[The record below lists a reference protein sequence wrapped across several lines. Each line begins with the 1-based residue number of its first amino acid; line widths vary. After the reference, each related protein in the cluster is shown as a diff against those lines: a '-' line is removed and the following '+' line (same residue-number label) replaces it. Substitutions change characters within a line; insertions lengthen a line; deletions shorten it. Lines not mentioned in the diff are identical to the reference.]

1 MLQVTVDPLVPNPSQ
16 SVVILRE
23 IHGQRVLP
31 VRLLYR
37 EDALLNLLDP
47 AQEHRFS
54 ANPDLI
60 PLDFTRQ
67 LLLTLQESIEEVQID
82 ALQPHLFY
90 ATVRLRQGERLH
102 EIKTKVGM
110 ALFVAGSVH
119 CPILVSEALMKEQG
133 TTVPSEEATP
143 DQQRAHLLT
152 AGLPR
157 HPYNLDFQAGTKGWT
172 FREDPS
178 QNFDWGI
185 DTSMVYQGKPCFVLK
200 TKEGA
205 SMGGGVLQQ
214 AFLADEY
221 RGKRIRLSGF
231 LKTENVE
238 SIEHVKGGTALWLQ
252 IEGVNETL
260 RQANAKEHAL
270 RGTHGWV
277 RREMEVEVPQTS
289 ISVGLGFGLG
299 GRGQVW
305 LSDVQLEAVDEDRSA
320 SLPQAT

>member
-1 MLQVTVDPLVPNPSQ
+1 
-16 SVVILRE
+16 
-23 IHGQRVLP
+23 
-31 VRLLYR
+31 
-37 EDALLNLLDP
+37 
-47 AQEHRFS
+47 
-54 ANPDLI
+54 
-60 PLDFTRQ
+60 
-67 LLLTLQESIEEVQID
+67 
-82 ALQPHLFY
+82 
-90 ATVRLRQGERLH
+90 
-102 EIKTKVGM
+102 
-110 ALFVAGSVH
+110 
-119 CPILVSEALMKEQG
+119 
-133 TTVPSEEATP
+133 
-143 DQQRAHLLT
+143 
-152 AGLPR
+152 
-157 HPYNLDFQAGTKGWT
+157 
-172 FREDPS
+172 
-178 QNFDWGI
+178 
-185 DTSMVYQGKPCFVLK
+185 MVYQGKPCFFLK

-205 SMGGGVLQQ
+205 SMGSGVLQQ

-260 RQANAKEHAL
+260 RQANAKEHTL